1 MLAAYFLRPQVH
13 VERPPGR
20 LLRSYTAL
28 VSWSVQLHDDFGPE
42 FAELSERVQ
51 DELLA
56 LMGLLKEYGPKL
68 GRPHADTL
76 NDSEYSNMKELRFKA
91 DGGVWRVT
99 YAFDPKR
106 EAILLAAGD
115 KSGVSEKFFL
125 P

>member
-1 MLAAYFLRPQVH
+1 M
-13 VERPPGR
+13 
-20 LLRSYTAL
+20 
-28 VSWSVQLHDDFGPE
+28 SWSVQLHDDFGPE
-42 FAELSERVQ
+42 FAELSEQVQ

-76 NDSEYSNMKELRFKA
+76 NDSEHANMKELRFKA

-106 EAILLAAGD
+106 EAILLVAGD
-115 KSGVSEKFFL
+115 KSGVSEKRFYKQL
-125 P
+125 IAKSDKRYNEHLKKLKEK